1 MPPLLEHFLFEFFQQ
16 IMKEVFLL
24 LRDIWSELFALVH
37 PHIQACPAFSAAQQ
51 QLCLDDHAGKV

>member
-1 MPPLLEHFLFEFFQQ
+1 MPLSLNTFCLNCFQQ

-24 LRDIWSELFALVH
+24 LHVIWSELFALVH

>member
-1 MPPLLEHFLFEFFQQ
+1 
-16 IMKEVFLL
+16 MKEVFLL
-24 LRDIWSELFALVH
+24 LHDIWSELFALVH